1 LYNDLNAKLNNT
13 ENTLNDL
20 NAKYDIV
27 INENKT
33 LKDEIVELESKHNQ
47 TTRDLS
53 ATKKVKIEIESS
65 NSTKL
70 DNITKENANLKTII
84 QDLQDKHLQLDKNKN
99 IIQTKVEQTMEEYK
113 KAVKQLN
120 ELQLNNASLSTQLKD
135 LTTQHTQAVSDLES
149 NKTTSVELSKKV
161 DQLNDII
168 DKNHEEFNQL
178 NSKYNS
184 KEEELHNVN
193 QQHQDIVK
201 S

>member
-1 LYNDLNAKLNNT
+1 MYNDLKEKLNNT

-33 LKDEIVELESKHNQ
+33 LKDEIVEIESKHNQ

-53 ATKKVKIEIESS
+53 ATKKVKVEIESS

-84 QDLQDKHLQLDKNKN
+84 QDLQDKHLQLDKHKN

>member
-84 QDLQDKHLQLDKNKN
+84 QDLQDKHIQLDKNKN

-149 NKTTSVELSKKV
+149 NKGISVELSKKM
-161 DQLNDII
+161 DQLNEII

-193 QQHQDIVK
+193 QQYQDILK